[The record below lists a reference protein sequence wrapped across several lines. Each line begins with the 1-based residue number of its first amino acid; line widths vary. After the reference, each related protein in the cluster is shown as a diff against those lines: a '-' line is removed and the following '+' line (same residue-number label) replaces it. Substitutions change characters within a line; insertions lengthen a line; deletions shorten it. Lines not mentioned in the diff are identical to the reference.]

1 MVNWKRTPTCLRV
14 TLYEQVDITWS
25 VYVGVMTSRGEVRG
39 DCKLQCQGL
48 RIMDVLC
55 LFGFMFISLYRRG
68 IFVSCF
74 NSPGMSL

>member
-48 RIMDVLC
+48 IQYNGR
-55 LFGFMFISLYRRG
+55 FMFIWVYVYFTL
-68 IFVSCF
+68 
-74 NSPGMSL
+74 